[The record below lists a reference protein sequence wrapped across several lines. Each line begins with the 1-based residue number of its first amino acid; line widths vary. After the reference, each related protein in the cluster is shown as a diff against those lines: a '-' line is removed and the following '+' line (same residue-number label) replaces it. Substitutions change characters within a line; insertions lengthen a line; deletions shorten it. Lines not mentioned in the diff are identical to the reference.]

1 MHREPALSN
10 TVVRTAKDL
19 LLHQVI
25 SPTVSDDEATSVW
38 VDTGETLAQAAY
50 RALREDIIRGT
61 RPPRERLRIE
71 KLKALYHVGPTP
83 LREALQML
91 AAEQLVTATGNRGFT
106 VAPLDLDNF
115 EDLNIART
123 AIEMT
128 ALRLSIE
135 NGDADWEAKIVGS
148 GYLMQKQDAALLK
161 ARDGVPDAWE
171 DANTAFHEALVSA
184 CGSRWLL
191 KVRAGL
197 NDQCARYRRAAVY
210 QRLGQRDL
218 GAEHRSITDAALAR
232 DADLACDLTAKHFEL
247 TAMSLPVAP
256 RLRQTDESP

>member
-106 VAPLDLDNF
+106 VAPLDFDCQIL
-115 EDLNIART
+115 
-123 AIEMT
+123 
-128 ALRLSIE
+128 
-135 NGDADWEAKIVGS
+135 GK
-148 GYLMQKQDAALLK
+148 MQTRRFTKRWYRPV
-161 ARDGVPDAWE
+161 ARDG
-171 DANTAFHEALVSA
+171 
-184 CGSRWLL
+184 C
-191 KVRAGL
+191 
-197 NDQCARYRRAAVY
+197 
-210 QRLGQRDL
+210 
-218 GAEHRSITDAALAR
+218 
-232 DADLACDLTAKHFEL
+232 
-247 TAMSLPVAP
+247 
-256 RLRQTDESP
+256 